1 MLGVGYRILARK
13 ELVNPPSVDC
23 GEAAHNGFREGIR
36 GNSGASQVVK
46 NPPVNAG
53 DPGLIHGSKGSH
65 GKGNGNLLQYSCL
78 ENPVDR
84 GAWRP
89 TVHGVTVRHD
99 LGINHHQGGSGLDAL
114 TTPPS
119 PS

>member
-23 GEAAHNGFREGIR
+23 GEAAHNGFCEGSR

-84 GAWRP
+84 EAWWA
-89 TVHGVTVRHD
+89 TV
-99 LGINHHQGGSGLDAL
+99 QGSQKVGHNCSYVVHTHTHTHTHTL
-114 TTPPS
+114 PRF
-119 PS
+119 